1 MILNEKK
8 WNCYVFLDFFLK
20 KKDICTIC
28 YQYKLIFLLQ
38 KCRLCNWGQMAGIF
52 FKMCCFWRWPRIPC
66 KITNY
71 HLLLN
76 QKVKNEYI
84 YIFDELKI
92 KFKHQK
98 HSWNA
103 WKTTSNRNKISKK
116 KGCPSLIQGHL
127 LTKTDN
133 KWKQTDQ
140 ILFGD
145 EVYPIFKVFCIET
158 QLLVPQNKLLS
169 SLQ

>member
-1 MILNEKK
+1 MKKK

-38 KCRLCNWGQMAGIF
+38 NCRLCNWVQMAGIF
-52 FKMCCFWRWPRIPC
+52 FLMCCFLRWPRIPC

-103 WKTTSNRNKISKK
+103 WKTTSNINKISKK
-116 KGCPSLIQGHL
+116 KGCPFSSRGINSRKLI
-127 LTKTDN
+127 TNEN
-133 KWKQTDQ
+133 KQ
-140 ILFGD
+140 IRFYLEMKFIQ
-145 EVYPIFKVFCIET
+145 YSKF
-158 QLLVPQNKLLS
+158 S
-169 SLQ
+169 A

>member
-1 MILNEKK
+1 MRL
-8 WNCYVFLDFFLK
+8 YGGPFF
-20 KKDICTIC
+20 
-28 YQYKLIFLLQ
+28 
-38 KCRLCNWGQMAGIF
+38 R
-52 FKMCCFWRWPRIPC
+52 MCCSWRWARIPFR
-66 KITNY
+66 ITNY
-71 HLLLN
+71 YLLLN

-116 KGCPSLIQGHL
+116 KDCPSLIQGHL

-145 EVYPIFKVFCIET
+145 EVYPIFKVFCTET